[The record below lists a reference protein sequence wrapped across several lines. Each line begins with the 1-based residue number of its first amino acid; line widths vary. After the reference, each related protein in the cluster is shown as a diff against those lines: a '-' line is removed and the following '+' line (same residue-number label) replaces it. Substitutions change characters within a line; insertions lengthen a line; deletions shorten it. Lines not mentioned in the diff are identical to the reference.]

1 MPTLCRRTGS
11 STKESGRQA
20 RLDCIP
26 GFGIVYAMIL
36 SFGDKRT
43 ERLFRDA
50 VVREFHGF
58 ARRAKRRLEA
68 LHAAARLEDLRVPPS
83 NRLEKLRGALAEYYS
98 IRIND
103 QWRILFKWIENN
115 AHEVTIRDYH

>member
-1 MPTLCRRTGS
+1 
-11 STKESGRQA
+11 
-20 RLDCIP
+20 
-26 GFGIVYAMIL
+26 MIL
-36 SFGDKRT
+36 SFGEKRT

-58 ARRAKRRLEA
+58 ARRTKRRLEA
-68 LHAAARLEDLRVPPS
+68 FHAAARLEDLRVPPS

-103 QWRILFKWIENN
+103 QRRILSKWVENN
-115 AHEVTIRDYH
+115 ASEVTIRDYH